1 MVIGII
7 LALLFTA
14 VAIGA
19 GMYSFKQQE
28 NKESGGWSGELTDD
42 ARARNKA
49 RDKKSVIALI
59 LVLLMVVCFVF
70 IPWSFHTVDQSE
82 VAVVKSLG
90 KIKHTQTAGTYFDF
104 WVLNSYTKYSTKVQ
118 EVNIDDIAYSSDAQ
132 QMTLNIKF
140 QYQIMPDKIKEITT
154 QYGNLKTLEARITPT
169 VRDKVKTVLS
179 KHTAMGI
186 IEKRDAMS
194 AEAAQAVTEALG
206 TKFFVT
212 VTSVAI
218 TDIEFSEQFETAVEE
233 KMIAEQQALKAEYEN
248 EAKVAKAKAE
258 AEAKVLAAKGEA
270 EANALLEKSLTD
282 KILQEM
288 YLDKWD
294 GKLPSVV
301 AGEDTSMILPSY
313 SDKTE

>member
-1 MVIGII
+1 MVIGFITALVFI
-7 LALLFTA
+7 GIGVGALLWGLKQE
-14 VAIGA
+14 GA
-19 GMYSFKQQE
+19 
-28 NKESGGWSGELTDD
+28 KEKAGWSSDLSDE
-42 ARARNKA
+42 AKARNKK
-49 RDKKSVIALI
+49 RDKNAAVAFLLVILM
-59 LVLLMVVCFVF
+59 LVCVVFVS
-70 IPWSFHTVDQSE
+70 PSFYTVDQSE

-90 KIKHTQTAGTYFDF
+90 KIKETRTAGTYFDF
-104 WVLNSYTKYSTKVQ
+104 WVLNSHTKYSTKVQ

-186 IEKRDAMS
+186 IEKREAMS
-194 AEAAQAVTEALG
+194 SEAAKAVTEALG

-212 VTSVAI
+212 VTNVAI

-233 KMIAEQQALKAEYEN
+233 KMIAEQNALKAEYEN

-288 YLDKWD
+288 YLDKWN
-294 GKLPSVV
+294 GELPEVV
-301 AGEDTSMILPSY
+301 AGEDVSMILPSY
-313 SDKTE
+313 KDAE